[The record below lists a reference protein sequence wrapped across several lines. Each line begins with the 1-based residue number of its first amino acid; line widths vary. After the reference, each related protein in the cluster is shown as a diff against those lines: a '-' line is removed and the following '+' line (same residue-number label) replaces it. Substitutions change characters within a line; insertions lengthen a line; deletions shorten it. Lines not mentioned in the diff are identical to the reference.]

1 MVPSNFGYSLRE
13 AGHHFRRN
21 WTTVLGAIVTI
32 FLSLFIIGLFVLGS
46 VMISSVVGGVE
57 DSVTIQAYLSDS
69 ASDAAVEDLQSEISS
84 WDNVESVTYKSKDE
98 ALEEYRTSMSN
109 RNASDAVAAL
119 DGENPLPASLVITLT
134 DPQEVADTAERIMND
149 ASFAEI
155 RDTADDPES
164 SPSDDVVYG
173 QGTVDRLFEV
183 TNYIRIGAVVLV
195 AMLTFVA
202 FVFINNTIR
211 LAITARRREIAI
223 MRLVGASNS
232 FIRGPFVME
241 GVLEAFIA
249 ALLAIA
255 ALAGGMQVLM
265 PMLQDNLSFLAFN
278 IPNEVLYATFGGS
291 ARHRH
296 RHRPVWLGHRHEAL
310 PQGLARPIV
319 LAVPGAPAFHA
330 RVIALGA
337 QNSRLGMPGPSACAR
352 WGLHLSGAWDKLGG
366 EGREGRRGHESQ
378 QAASWQQEAR
388 SQRGAARSRTYA
400 HGDARDL
407 SSGGGLRRDVRGV
420 LRPRAARPARGDE
433 RGRGRGCARGAARH
447 ATARR
452 RPLRDLPRRRDLSR
466 PLCAGGAARCGHA
479 A

>member
-1 MVPSNFGYSLRE
+1 MSSATRRGEATDTMVPSNFGYSLRE

-69 ASDAAVEDLQSEISS
+69 ASDAAVEDFQSEVAS
-84 WDNVESVTYKSKDE
+84 WDNVESVTYKSKEE

-134 DPQEVADTAERIMND
+134 DPQEVADTAERIMNE

-255 ALAGGMQVLM
+255 ALVGGMQVLM

-278 IPNEVLYATFGGS
+278 IPNEVLYATFAGLLVIGIVIGLFGS
-291 ARHRH
+291 A
-296 RHRPVWLGHRHEAL
+296 
-310 PQGLARPIV
+310 
-319 LAVPGAPAFHA
+319 
-330 RVIALGA
+330 IA
-337 QNSRLGMPGPSACAR
+337 M
-352 WGLHLSGAWDKLGG
+352 
-366 EGREGRRGHESQ
+366 RR
-378 QAASWQQEAR
+378 
-388 SQRGAARSRTYA
+388 Y
-400 HGDARDL
+400 L
-407 SSGGGLRRDVRGV
+407 KV
-420 LRPRAARPARGDE
+420 
-433 RGRGRGCARGAARH
+433 
-447 ATARR
+447 
-452 RPLRDLPRRRDLSR
+452 
-466 PLCAGGAARCGHA
+466 
-479 A
+479 

>member
-57 DSVTIQAYLSDS
+57 DSVTIQAYLSDD
-69 ASDAAVEDLQSEISS
+69 ASDSAVESLQSKIEG

-98 ALEEYRTSMSN
+98 ALEDYRTSMSN

-134 DPQEVADTAERIMND
+134 DPQEVAATAERIMED
-149 ASFAEI
+149 PSFLQI

-164 SPSDDVVYG
+164 SPADDVVYG

-183 TNYIRIGAVVLV
+183 TNYIRLGAVALV
-195 AMLTFVA
+195 IMLTFVA

-232 FIRGPFVME
+232 FIRGPFVTE
-241 GVLEAFIA
+241 GVLESLIA

-255 ALAGGMQVLM
+255 ALAGGMNVLM
-265 PMLQDNLSFLAFN
+265 PMLQQNLSFLAFEV
-278 IPNEVLYATFGGS
+278 PSEVLYATFGGLLVVGILIGLFGS
-291 ARHRH
+291 A
-296 RHRPVWLGHRHEAL
+296 
-310 PQGLARPIV
+310 
-319 LAVPGAPAFHA
+319 
-330 RVIALGA
+330 IA
-337 QNSRLGMPGPSACAR
+337 M
-352 WGLHLSGAWDKLGG
+352 
-366 EGREGRRGHESQ
+366 RR
-378 QAASWQQEAR
+378 
-388 SQRGAARSRTYA
+388 Y
-400 HGDARDL
+400 L
-407 SSGGGLRRDVRGV
+407 KV
-420 LRPRAARPARGDE
+420 
-433 RGRGRGCARGAARH
+433 
-447 ATARR
+447 
-452 RPLRDLPRRRDLSR
+452 
-466 PLCAGGAARCGHA
+466 
-479 A
+479 